1 MAAALESRLQAAK
14 NVLEGLGSADGATKA
29 RASSVHRSALVAMLK
44 PMLSGLSDTNKADLT
59 TMVNGIGWAGDDGQ
73 SICKLLL
80 RDVTLSSSRVNRR
93 PMQDFRSFLAFFTE
107 DQWKTFLS
115 QDVSMDMKET
125 EIIATLV
132 AGGCRCASEKTKV
145 LAAEF
150 WAKVSAQPGAPPEA
164 DLRALKKRLGDDLKA
179 AGKRAGPP
187 CVYLEVLSSAPSE
200 LKASHQELYDAMF
213 PNSAPVPCK
222 ANQVA
227 LLTRVASKNCR
238 GGGRALEGLSM
249 VARTPTIQCDSGVL
263 PQAAMERFGQM
274 FVQGMEQISQNQ
286 ARMMQM
292 VMGRGQAGSHRTLT
306 LDRLNGDRRPPRR
319 ALTFDRFPDLDDA
332 EYSLDAPF
340 DDRPEQRQ
348 DIDDRADQRRSR
360 FNGFDNRVMFAS
372 V

>member
-1 MAAALESRLQAAK
+1 MQAAK
-14 NVLEGLGSADGATKA
+14 NVLEGLGAADGATKA

-80 RDVTLSSSRVNRR
+80 RDVTLSSSRKNRR

-107 DQWKTFLS
+107 VQWEAFDN
-115 QDVSMDMKET
+115 QDVSMDLKET

-150 WAKVSAQPGAPPEA
+150 WAKVSAQPDAPPC
-164 DLRALKKRLGDDLKA
+164 DHKALKKRLGEDLKA

-187 CVYLEVLSSAPSE
+187 SVYLEVLPPSPSE

-213 PNSAPVPCK
+213 PNSAPVPCR

-227 LLTRVASKNCR
+227 LLTRVASTNCR

-263 PQAAMERFGQM
+263 PQGMERFGQM

-286 ARMMQM
+286 NRIFQ
-292 VMGRGQAGSHRTLT
+292 VLTGRGHAAGSQRILT
-306 LDRLNGDRRPPRR
+306 IDRFNDDRRPPRR

-332 EYSLDAPF
+332 EDSVDAPF
-340 DDRPEQRQ
+340 DDRGSEQRQ

-360 FNGFDNRVMFAS
+360 FNGFDIRVMFAS